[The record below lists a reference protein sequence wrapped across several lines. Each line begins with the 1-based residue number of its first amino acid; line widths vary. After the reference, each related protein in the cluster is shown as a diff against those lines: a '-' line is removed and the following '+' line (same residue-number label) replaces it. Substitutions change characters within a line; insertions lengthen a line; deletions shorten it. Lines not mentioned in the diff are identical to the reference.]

1 MSIDERIE
9 RLTAV
14 VESLAG
20 SVVAHDNQIE
30 RLIAVAEQQAAAM
43 ADSEKRWEAYLNPL
57 PRQ

>member
-30 RLIAVAEQQAAAM
+30 GLIAVAEKQAAAM
-43 ADSEKRWEAYLNPL
+43 ANLERRWEAYLNTL